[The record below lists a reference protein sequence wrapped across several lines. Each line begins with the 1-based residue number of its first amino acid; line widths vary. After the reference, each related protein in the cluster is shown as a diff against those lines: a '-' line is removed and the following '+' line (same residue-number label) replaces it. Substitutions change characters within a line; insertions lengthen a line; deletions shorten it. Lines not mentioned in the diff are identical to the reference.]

1 MDKNSSIYKTV
12 LLGVVCAVAGVLL
25 AVVNSITAPVIAEN
39 KIAAVKQNLIAIY
52 PDVSDFKDISEDAL
66 KDEETGL
73 VDAVYQAGDKGYI
86 FSCHNVGYT
95 ADGFT
100 FLIGYNNDGTV
111 SGYTVLSQKETA
123 GKGSLAFE
131 GDYVAEVMT
140 LTAED
145 DMPLISGAT
154 ITTKAVGEAVKAA
167 QAVFATLQ

>member
-25 AVVNSITAPVIAEN
+25 AVVNSITAHVIAEN
-39 KIAAVKQNLIAIY
+39 EIAAVKQNLIAIY

-66 KDEETGL
+66 KDEKTGL

-131 GDYVAEVMT
+131 VMT